1 MAGLPGIRLELLT
14 IYADNGLG
22 VYVLLPMVIIGA
34 MISVFT
40 RTGVGAGLL
49 G

>member
-1 MAGLPGIRLELLT
+1 MAGPPGIRLELLT

-34 MISVFT
+34 MINVFA